1 VVGVLIKIIAIL
13 VPIIFIVGG
22 IVLIIQAAAFWI
34 DITGPVRVQPLE
46 PSSPIES
53 PFTVQV
59 FVPEKI
65 RPEDSPLSV
74 EVQVKARATI
84 ENDTEVRVN
93 LIPRCDYL
101 GVMPASV
108 LIFGPKYQPMQSA
121 VPKLNVRNIT
131 PPPDCLITVQVFY
144 GSISTPLTADFR
156 ITVDAWTGRL
166 LAMAKLLFGVV
177 SAVFGFW
184 NVVRAAF
191 S

>member
-1 VVGVLIKIIAIL
+1 MAGILIKIIAIL

-34 DITGPVRVQPLE
+34 DITGPVRVQPVEL
-46 PSSPIES
+46 SSPMEL

-65 RPEDSPLSV
+65 RPEDPPLGV
-74 EVQVKARATI
+74 EVQVKTRATI
-84 ENDTEVRVN
+84 ENDTEVRVD
-93 LIPRCDYL
+93 LIPQCDYL
-101 GVMPASV
+101 GVVPASM
-108 LIFGPKYQPMQSA
+108 LIFGPKHQPMQSA
-121 VPKLNVRNIT
+121 VPKLNVRNMP

-166 LAMAKLLFGVV
+166 LAMAKLLFGFVGV
-177 SAVFGFW
+177 LVGLR
-184 NVVRAAF
+184 NVIRVAL
-191 S
+191 